1 MRRIVKTVRRF
12 YFLILE
18 EMMGAYKTLDEIKGL
33 VKGFEDGSLPTSEFN
48 HAAHLTVAVW
58 YLSRLPF
65 EEAVDAMRSSI
76 KAYAAAHGH
85 GGLYHETIT
94 LFWLN
99 VVWGYIEDKDVML
112 LELVAKVI
120 NRFGNTRL
128 MFEYYSR
135 ERLFSAEARAGWV
148 EPDLKGLD

>member
-1 MRRIVKTVRRF
+1 MMTV
-12 YFLILE
+12 YTSIE
-18 EMMGAYKTLDEIKGL
+18 DVEGV
-33 VKGFEDGSLPTSEFN
+33 VKGFEDGTLPTSEFN

-58 YLSRLPF
+58 YLSQLPIDD
-65 EEAVDAMRSSI
+65 AVEAMRASI

-94 LFWLN
+94 VFWMK
-99 VVWGYIEDKDVML
+99 VVWGYMAEAGYGRVDDGGSTTPAGSVEEVRL
-112 LELVAKVI
+112 LGLLNEVVE
-120 NRFGNTRL
+120 RFGDTRL

-148 EPDLKGLD
+148 APDVKGLD